1 MKLTKFFALLCAVV
15 AFAACEE
22 PAPEQPQAPE
32 ATGDLTL
39 EADVEIGEMGKPI
52 TFTVWQG
59 EEGEEPVDVTALA
72 EIYDKNTYE
81 KVSNPFTPALDGSYS
96 FYAVKGSAVSKP
108 ISLTVKE
115 AVPVLPEDANATNL
129 DFAHRA
135 LLVDHTGTGC
145 PNCPRVFSAIK
156 ALENTKYH
164 DWFYE
169 AFSHTYNNN
178 DPAYSEDARIV
189 SQFHNSVGVLNGYP
203 SMGGNFYD
211 KIVTNPP
218 VQAISNEIMNF
229 LDDNHKAKAD
239 VGIAASAV
247 ALSTKVS
254 VVVEVKSAKT
264 QEYRI
269 AYWLLEDGIYGSQA
283 GASAA
288 WQSTHN
294 NAIRK
299 VVNSTTTDLSG
310 KSIGIIE
317 EGKTWK
323 SDVVEIGPLGKKWER
338 ENLEVMI
345 IVSAKDSQNRFN
357 VANVAICPVNT
368 TIDYE
373 YNK

>member
-15 AFAACEE
+15 AFAACEK
-22 PAPEQPQAPE
+22 PAPELPQAPE

-81 KVSNPFTPALDGSYS
+81 KVANPFTPTLDGSYS

-145 PNCPRVFSAIK
+145 PNCPRVFSGIK
-156 ALENTKYH
+156 LLENTKYH

-178 DPAYSEDARIV
+178 DPAYSEDAMIV
-189 SQFHNSVGVLNGYP
+189 SQFHNSVGVLEGYP
-203 SMGGNFYD
+203 SMAGNFYE
-211 KIVTNPP
+211 KIATGLAP
-218 VQAISNEIMNF
+218 QGISTEIMDF

-254 VVVEVKSAKT
+254 VIVEVKSAKT

-269 AYWLLEDGIYGSQA
+269 AYWLLEDGIYGKQA

-288 WQSTHN
+288 WHSTHN

-310 KSIGIIE
+310 KSIGTIE

>member
-15 AFAACEE
+15 AFAACKK
-22 PAPEQPQAPE
+22 PAPELPQPPE

-59 EEGEEPVDVTALA
+59 EDGEEPVDVTALA

-81 KVSNPFTPALDGSYS
+81 KVANPFTPSLDGSYS

-115 AVPVLPEDANATNL
+115 AVPVLPEDANAANL

-135 LLVDHTGTGC
+135 LLVDHTGTAC

-156 ALENTKYH
+156 LLENTKYH

-178 DPAYSEDARIV
+178 DPAYSEDAMIV

-203 SMGGNFYD
+203 SMAGNFYE
-211 KIVTNPP
+211 KIVTVPP
-218 VQAISNEIMNF
+218 VQAISTEIMDF
-229 LDDNHKAKAD
+229 LDNNHKAKAD

-269 AYWLLEDGIYGSQA
+269 AYWLLEDGIYGAQS
-283 GASAA
+283 GASEA
-288 WQSTHN
+288 WHSTHN

-310 KSIGIIE
+310 ESIGTIE

-323 SDVVEIGPLGKKWER
+323 SDVVEIGPLGKKWKR
-338 ENLEVMI
+338 ENMEVMI